1 MIQDLPGDPRPRV
14 ARMLGPAG
22 PELGCDEC
30 FDLLDS
36 FVERELVGEQAGEQ
50 AADAQMPLMRAHL
63 LGCSACRE
71 DHDSLLALLM
81 AERR

>member
-1 MIQDLPGDPRPRV
+1 MIHGMPGDPRPEV
-14 ARMLGPAG
+14 ARMLGPAE

-36 FVERELVGEQAGEQ
+36 FVELELAGM

-63 LGCSACRE
+63 RGCSACRE

-81 AERR
+81 AEKR